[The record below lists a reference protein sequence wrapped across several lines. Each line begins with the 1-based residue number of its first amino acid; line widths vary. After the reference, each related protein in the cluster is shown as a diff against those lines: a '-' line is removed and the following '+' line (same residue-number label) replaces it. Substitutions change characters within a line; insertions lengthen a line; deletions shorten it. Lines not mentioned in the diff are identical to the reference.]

1 MCGRFSSAIMEEIIE
16 IDFGKVALGTTA
28 TEIIK
33 LRNQSCKK
41 QSYEVRRDPITNP
54 LDYVFSLEKY
64 AWSLLPG
71 ESFICHIYY
80 KPTTYFHKNTDYF
93 IVDDC
98 DFKRYKIIVRGN
110 CIGPDI
116 QFSVSKLVMI
126 CSKDEDST
134 KKRIRMTNNSDI
146 KGRFMFDIDE
156 NQSQFKLNL
165 YHGIINP
172 FDNQLLTITY
182 IPRKTGCCVMYLP
195 CIVESQGPIILE
207 LYGYSTDRFL
217 KEDNIC
223 LETFPNSL
231 AEFKSFEGYMKDN
244 NSILEGY
251 TPPSS
256 LSSNYINFGKVNNE
270 HTTHTVCFTNH
281 SQIDFSIKWDEDIDK
296 IFTMSPSSAIVHA
309 QQSILFE
316 VHFQPDKESAVYHR
330 ELFANILWNN
340 DNFENEIESQ
350 SKELIVFVPLVS
362 SIRMI
367 GHSFPLT
374 STGWIPQ
381 YELPQIVILP
391 PTTPSQ
397 AVYTTFVIKNHGYLP
412 LTFRF
417 VAPHLTHFSVKPLL
431 GTIYRNHQA
440 IVLGMFPKVEN
451 NLLYMERWAVQ
462 FNENPK
468 NETYVDFKGYAEFP
482 HVTIGDN
489 ELVEFLPVYP
499 ECHQK
504 KEVIMRNITRHR
516 ITYSFHN
523 LPKELCIAPSSGE
536 IHANEAIV
544 LNWTFCPVKLG
555 EYVFSLDCRLRGL
568 RNGRFIGN
576 TQNISV
582 KAIGRCELGYLVALP
597 DVLDF
602 GIQAYGESQELSFHV
617 FNFSAVKI
625 HFKIECAHSNWPVG
639 DIKRDLRIHPVLET
653 LHPGQNQRILVR
665 LTPQESGYYELSIRY
680 YVRIN
685 TEKTVSL
692 AEPREVCTL
701 KCACILPILKIKDLL
716 YHGSG
721 PNISKILLWKMIQI
735 NKLNSI
741 IKDIMPDETRSI
753 AMHFPAFT
761 AHENP
766 FLIKLLMVNPTSV
779 SVSWTLKRIQLCSCQ
794 LIVKSRSFSFQSIEY
809 NCIHREAC
817 KIYPKAGTLEPRKEA
832 MLTIEL
838 LYKLPGTTELQWDF
852 ILSNNRHIFLKTNI
866 LTILEQ
872 ESKAMMLY
880 GSQINLESIYI
891 GDFDPIYQANVP
903 LMLGNKTTELQLRCE
918 TTGYFK
924 TQILTEI
931 SPVCDIFSI
940 DQVPMYFNTDHIILP
955 PMGTHSKITRIL
967 MIQSTL
973 RTDVLGYEWKNY
985 DLPGIISIHIE
996 PRKGRIQPET
1006 PQTFYVTVTTGGYA
1020 CKINPDV
1027 TCEFI
1032 NVSELRAYK
1041 KNILVCRIESEE
1053 LKGQFSITEKGT
1065 DVPMPRT
1072 EIREIPLPFHKAVT
1086 VLCYVYAAQDE
1097 DLKTTVMQ
1105 QLTNYPPN
1113 EIPLTN
1119 MNESKRVVEENLINM
1134 ASFILEGM
1142 IWKILNSKFFEDVA
1156 LKILTENQDLK
1167 YSQFSVNEI
1176 RRRKLIKNSYIVPPR
1191 RYIAAILERMTFMII
1206 HEEFV
1211 LDISHLAQSFDVRD
1225 ITYMKI
1231 CPQLREIKMC
1241 SDDSEKAEPAAVSQI
1256 KKESNINEN
1265 PDIPYTVTFN
1275 NL

>member
-98 DFKRYKIIVRGN
+98 
-110 CIGPDI
+110 PDI

-582 KAIGRCELGYLVALP
+582 KAIGRCELGYLVVINCFLFQALP

-701 KCACILPILKIKDLL
+701 KCACILPILKVRVIVYNQPIMILML
-716 YHGSG
+716 TFLFR
-721 PNISKILLWKMIQI
+721 SKICCTMDL
-735 NKLNSI
+735 
-741 IKDIMPDETRSI
+741 
-753 AMHFPAFT
+753 
-761 AHENP
+761 
-766 FLIKLLMVNPTSV
+766 
-779 SVSWTLKRIQLCSCQ
+779 
-794 LIVKSRSFSFQSIEY
+794 
-809 NCIHREAC
+809 
-817 KIYPKAGTLEPRKEA
+817 PRKEA

-973 RTDVLGYEWKNY
+973 RTDVLGYEWKKFVLDIFIYFAFHMYSY

-1065 DVPMPRT
+1065 DVPVRYIYYLIICMLNFCDC
-1072 EIREIPLPFHKAVT
+1072 EF
-1086 VLCYVYAAQDE
+1086 VL
-1097 DLKTTVMQ
+1097 
-1105 QLTNYPPN
+1105 
-1113 EIPLTN
+1113 
-1119 MNESKRVVEENLINM
+1119 R
-1134 ASFILEGM
+1134 
-1142 IWKILNSKFFEDVA
+1142 KILNSKFFEDVA

-1241 SDDSEKAEPAAVSQI
+1241 SDDSESKQR
-1256 KKESNINEN
+1256 
-1265 PDIPYTVTFN
+1265 
-1275 NL
+1275 